1 MFSGFVIQWKKRGRL
16 YHGIQYRGDKGC
28 SCVLLMTESPFL
40 ACMGRSLSLG
50 TFISQAPFLTTKSNE
65 ASPPPY
71 SCCLMGHTS
80 QVPLHEALTREQIQQ
95 APGTGHFCWRQLRVL
110 LLTVFFPS
118 VDPCGYLIRTSSLNF
133 TRGGFCDLQTKI
145 GTDTKNHHT
154 HHETSILCNIA
165 SLSEV
170 FPQNIFKDMGN
181 NTETCVDQNPINQL
195 AST

>member
-1 MFSGFVIQWKKRGRL
+1 MEKERQVIPWHSVPGRQRMFMCLSNDRIPIPCLHGEKSQFGNIHKSG
-16 YHGIQYRGDKGC
+16 
-28 SCVLLMTESPFL
+28 P
-40 ACMGRSLSLG
+40 
-50 TFISQAPFLTTKSNE
+50 ISYYQIKWST
-65 ASPPPY
+65 PPH